1 MDQAESNVQSLPV
14 DAGDDIQ
21 VNQLMGGAE
30 NDCTMSGLAQHTDL
44 FSDMQLDLSSF
55 PGLQQHQE
63 LFGDTVNIDD
73 MMRNLFDDFIPSGQS
88 FY

>member
-1 MDQAESNVQSLPV
+1 MD
-14 DAGDDIQ
+14 
-21 VNQLMGGAE
+21 GAE
-30 NDCTMSGLAQHTDL
+30 NDCTMSGLAQHTNL
-44 FSDMQLDLSSF
+44 FSDMQLDLGSF
-55 PGLQQHQE
+55 SELQQHQE